1 MEVGLVGKDWQP
13 TNWAKRQFESDT
25 STARVQKYRASKSEE
40 KEEISDTDTDTER
53 NVTCNV
59 SETFHETLPH
69 DTWAEWIERRKARRW
84 SCSKAALSRQLK
96 LLEKFDTAT
105 QREII
110 DNSIQAGWQG
120 LFPPKSNG
128 KGRPTRYEELM
139 QRVNPPSGPNPLL
152 IEGKL

>member
-1 MEVGLVGKDWQP
+1 MVHRPEFK
-13 TNWAKRQFESDT
+13 N
-25 STARVQKYRASKSEE
+25 TAPRNPKKKKKSQ
-40 KEEISDTDTDTER
+40 IQIQTER

-69 DTWAEWIERRKARRW
+69 DTWAEWIEHRKARRW